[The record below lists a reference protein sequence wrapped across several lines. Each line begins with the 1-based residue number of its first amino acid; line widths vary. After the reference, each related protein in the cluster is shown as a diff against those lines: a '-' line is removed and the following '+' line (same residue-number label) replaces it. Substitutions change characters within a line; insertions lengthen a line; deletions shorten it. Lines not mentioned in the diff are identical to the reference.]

1 MRAMRVIVTRPE
13 SEGRRWG
20 RHLRE
25 RGFDALEL
33 PLIAILPAPQPAAL
47 ESAWLG
53 LAEMRAAMFVS
64 GAAVGHFFAR
74 RPAQALWPR
83 ATRAWATGTGT
94 RQALLDAGV
103 EAASVDAPHAGAA
116 QFDSEA
122 LWQVVAGQVRPGE
135 RVLIVRGAEQGR
147 DGTGRDWLAECL
159 LASGVQV
166 QSVIAYLRAAPHFS
180 PEQMTQARR
189 GADAGSVWLFSSSQA
204 IAHLQALLPGQDW
217 SKAGAVATHPRIAH
231 TAREAGFGVV
241 CESRPTEEAVTAA
254 LESFQ

>member
-13 SEGRRWG
+13 TEARRWG

-47 ESAWLG
+47 ESAWPR
-53 LAEMRAAMFVS
+53 LAAMRAVMFVS
-64 GAAVGHFFAR
+64 GAAVGHFFAQ
-74 RPAQALWPR
+74 RPAQAPWPQG
-83 ATRAWATGTGT
+83 TRAWATGTGT
-94 RQALLDAGV
+94 RQALLDVGL
-103 EAASVDAPHAGAA
+103 EAASIDAPSAGAT

-147 DGTGRDWLAECL
+147 DGTGRDWLAERL

-166 QSVIAYLRAAPHFS
+166 QGLVAYVRAAPQFS

-189 GADAGSVWLFSSSQA
+189 GADAACVWLFSSSQA

-217 SKAGAVATHPRIAH
+217 SRARAVATHPRIAQ

-254 LESFQ
+254 LESFR